1 MELCAQSRRENSF
14 FMELVET
21 IVIIMLLFFLL
32 CIETW
37 FQILCGINL
46 INSIFHRYKE
56 FKASVNDF
64 PFPFLGMEI
73 LGVEFNDTRY
83 S

>member
-1 MELCAQSRRENSF
+1 
-14 FMELVET
+14 
-21 IVIIMLLFFLL
+21 MLLFFLL

-37 FQILCGINL
+37 FQILSGINL

-64 PFPFLGMEI
+64 PFPFLGLEI
-73 LGVEFNDTRY
+73 LSVEFNERNRIRHTHSNFFAVASIPNCHY
-83 S
+83 VFSA